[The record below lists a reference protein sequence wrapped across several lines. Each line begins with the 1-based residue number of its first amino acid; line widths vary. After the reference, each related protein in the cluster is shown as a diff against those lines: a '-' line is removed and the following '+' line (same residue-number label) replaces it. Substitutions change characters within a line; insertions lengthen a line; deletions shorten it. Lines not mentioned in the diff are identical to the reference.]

1 MELSLGTWFFLII
14 VMLIVAKI
22 AHKVSLRTVF
32 RPTKKIAKHVKTEWE
47 ES

>member
-1 MELSLGTWFFLII
+1 MSLSLGTWIMIII

-22 AHKVSLRTVF
+22 AHKISLKTIF
-32 RPTKKIAKHVKTEWE
+32 RPTKKSVKKIKSDWD